1 MTEQDE
7 FYMARA
13 LELAKKGM
21 GFVNPNPMVGAVIV
35 KNEKIIGEGWHE
47 RYGQLHAER
56 NALAHCREQPEGAS
70 IYVTLEPCCHYGK
83 TPPCTEAIIENKLAR
98 VIIGSD
104 DCNPLVKGKSK
115 NILRAH
121 GIEVTDHVLKEECDR
136 LNEPFFWFIAQK
148 RPYVIM
154 KYAMTMDGKIATH
167 TGLSQWITSEPARQ
181 RVHDDRH
188 RYMAIMVG
196 VGTVLA
202 DNPLLTCRK
211 DGGKN
216 PIRIICDTHLKT
228 PLDSRIVQTAAEVR
242 TIIATACTDTECQ
255 KPYIDK
261 QCEIM
266 LVPTQDGHIDLN
278 CLMDKLGSEKI
289 DSLILEGGA
298 ALNEAALKSG
308 IVNRVQTYIAPKIF
322 GGATSKTP
330 VGGVGVDSPAQAY
343 QLKTRSIEKIGA
355 DFLIESDV
363 IPNVHRDC

>member
-1 MTEQDE
+1 MAEQDE

-13 LELAKKGM
+13 LELAKNGM
-21 GFVNPNPMVGAVIV
+21 GFVNPNPMVGAIVV
-35 KNEKIIGEGWHE
+35 KNGKIIGEGWHE
-47 RYGQLHAER
+47 CYGQLHAER
-56 NALAHCREQPEGAS
+56 NALANCTESPEGAS

-83 TPPCTEAIIENKLAR
+83 TPPCTEAIIENKLSR

-115 NILRAH
+115 NILKEH

-136 LNEPFFWFIAQK
+136 LNEHFFWFIAQK

-181 RVHDDRH
+181 RVHADRH

-242 TIIATACTDTECQ
+242 TIIATACMDTERQ
-255 KPYIDK
+255 KPYINK

-266 LVPTQDGHIDLN
+266 LVPTKDGHIDLN
-278 CLMDKLGSEKI
+278 VLMDKLGAEKI
-289 DSLILEGGA
+289 DSVILEGGA
-298 ALNEAALKSG
+298 ALNEAALRSG

-322 GGATSKTP
+322 GGVMAKTP

-343 QLKTRSIEKIGA
+343 PLKTRSIEKIGE

-363 IPNVHRDC
+363 IPNVHGDC

>member
-1 MTEQDE
+1 MAEQDE

-21 GFVNPNPMVGAVIV
+21 GFVNPNPMVGAVVV
-35 KNEKIIGEGWHE
+35 KNGKIIGEGWHE

-56 NALAHCREQPEGAS
+56 NALAHCTESPEGAS

-115 NILRAH
+115 NILKEH

-181 RVHDDRH
+181 RVHADRH

-242 TIIATACTDTECQ
+242 TIIATACMDIGRQ
-255 KPYIDK
+255 KPYINQ

-266 LVPTQDGHIDLN
+266 LVPTKDGHIDLN
-278 CLMDKLGSEKI
+278 VLMDKLGAEKI
-289 DSLILEGGA
+289 DSVILEGGA
-298 ALNEAALKSG
+298 ALNEAALRSG

-322 GGATSKTP
+322 GGSAAKTP

-343 QLKTRSIEKIGA
+343 PLKTCSIEKIGE

-363 IPNVHRDC
+363 IPNVHGDC

>member
-13 LELAKKGM
+13 LELAKNGM
-21 GFVNPNPMVGAVIV
+21 GFVNPNPMVGAVVV
-35 KNEKIIGEGWHE
+35 KNGKIIGEGWHE
-47 RYGQLHAER
+47 CYGQLHAER
-56 NALAHCREQPEGAS
+56 NALANCTESPEGAS

-115 NILRAH
+115 NILKEH

-181 RVHDDRH
+181 HVHADRH

-242 TIIATACTDTECQ
+242 TIIATACMDTERQ
-255 KPYIDK
+255 KPYINQ

-266 LVPTQDGHIDLN
+266 LVPTKDGHIDLN
-278 CLMDKLGSEKI
+278 VLMDKLGAEKI
-289 DSLILEGGA
+289 DSVILEGGA
-298 ALNEAALKSG
+298 SLNETALRSG

-322 GGATSKTP
+322 GGSSAKTP

-343 QLKTRSIEKIGA
+343 LLKTRSIEKIGE

-363 IPNVHRDC
+363 IPNVHGDC